1 MWRSIGRWL
10 LRGLTAL
17 SLLLFLNFLTNLL
30 VQRNDEEVAFI
41 ALLLLLVGFYSGRY
55 IAYLW
60 VHLSTLIQ
68 NLILFF
74 LVALVI
80 FSIFIFG
87 VLIMRFLSHPQEEVL
102 IFFIAMVFFLIWIC
116 IGAFVKLIQHQI
128 NNKIKVAELNAA
140 NSKTE
145 LQLLQSQLSPHF
157 LFNTLNNLY
166 GISLTEHEKIPSL
179 LLKLSELLRYSV
191 YNTSDLY
198 VPLQDE
204 IDYLNNYIAFERIRL
219 GPRLNL
225 VYEIENSQ
233 DKSIKI
239 APMLL
244 IVFVENAFKHAK
256 NTHDKQIFINISLKI
271 WGNALLFS
279 VKNSHA
285 KANPKTDLCDDTN
298 GFGLLSVQKRLALL
312 YKQAHDLKITEGE
325 KEYLVM
331 LRLDIK

>member
-1 MWRSIGRWL
+1 MWRTIGR
-10 LRGLTAL
+10 
-17 SLLLFLNFLTNLL
+17 LLLAGFVIFALFILL
-30 VQRNDEEVAFI
+30 EWILGLFIQHDEEEVASV
-41 ALLLLLVGFYSGRY
+41 ALLLALGGFYSGRY
-55 IAYLW
+55 LAYLW
-60 VHLSTLIQ
+60 VHLSILVQ

-74 LVALVI
+74 LLALI
-80 FSIFIFG
+80 LFSIFIFG
-87 VLIMRFLSHPQEEVL
+87 VLNMRYFSHPKEEVL
-102 IFFIAMVFFLIWIC
+102 IFFIAMLFFLIWIC
-116 IGAFVKLIQHQI
+116 IGAFTKLIQHQI
-128 NNKIKVAELNAA
+128 NSKIKVAELNAA

-225 VYEIENSQ
+225 VYEIENSP

-312 YKQAHDLKITEGE
+312 YKQAHDLNITESE

>member
-1 MWRSIGRWL
+1 MWRTVKWWL
-10 LRGLTAL
+10 WFGV
-17 SLLLFLNFLTNLL
+17 LNF
-30 VQRNDEEVAFI
+30 
-41 ALLLLLVGFYSGRY
+41 
-55 IAYLW
+55 
-60 VHLSTLIQ
+60 
-68 NLILFF
+68 LFF
-74 LVALVI
+74 LVFANVLGTFIHKDEEELAIGTQVVVVGCVFIGRYVANLWIHLKARTLNHILVGLSALI
-80 FSIFIFG
+80 IFILFM
-87 VLIMRFLSHPQEEVL
+87 LVL
-102 IFFIAMVFFLIWIC
+102 IFSHLVHRFEVAPFVFFCIFFVVLWINL
-116 IGAFVKLIQHQI
+116 GVFAKLIEHQI
-128 NNKIKVAELNAA
+128 NNRIKVAELNAA

-179 LLKLSELLRYSV
+179 LLKLSDLLRYSV
-191 YNTSDLY
+191 YNTKDLY

-219 GPRLNL
+219 GQRLHL
-225 VYEIENSQ
+225 VYEIENIP

-244 IVFVENAFKHAK
+244 VVFVENAFKHAK

-285 KANPKTDLCDDTN
+285 KANPQTDLSAEGN

-312 YKQAHDLKITEGE
+312 YKHAHDLSIQESE

-331 LRLDIK
+331 LRLDLK

>member
-1 MWRSIGRWL
+1 MWRTIGR
-10 LRGLTAL
+10 
-17 SLLLFLNFLTNLL
+17 LLLAGFLIFASFILL
-30 VQRNDEEVAFI
+30 EWILGLFIQQDEEEVASLAVLL
-41 ALLLLLVGFYSGRY
+41 ALGGFYSGRY
-55 IAYLW
+55 LAYLW
-60 VHLSTLIQ
+60 VHLSTLVQ

-74 LVALVI
+74 LLI
-80 FSIFIFG
+80 LILFSIFIFG
-87 VLIMRFLSHPQEEVL
+87 VLNMRYLSHPKEEVL
-102 IFFIAMVFFLIWIC
+102 IFFIAMIFLLIWIC
-116 IGAFVKLIQHQI
+116 IGAFTKLIQHQI
-128 NNKIKVAELNAA
+128 NSKIKVAELNAA

-166 GISLTEHEKIPSL
+166 GISLTEHEKIPNL

-191 YNTSDLY
+191 YSTSDLY

-225 VYEIENSQ
+225 VYEVENSP

-271 WGNALLFS
+271 WGKALLFS

-312 YKQAHDLKITEGE
+312 YKQAHDLNITEGE

>member
-1 MWRSIGRWL
+1 MWGKVKWWL
-10 LRGLTAL
+10 WFGG
-17 SLLLFLNFLTNLL
+17 LNFLFFVALSMILHTFIHK
-30 VQRNDEEVAFI
+30 DEEEI
-41 ALLLLLVGFYSGRY
+41 AMGIQMVVLGGVYAGRY
-55 IAYLW
+55 LANLW
-60 VHLSTLIQ
+60 VHLQSRTQNQLLLGLAALIVA
-68 NLILFF
+68 ILFM
-74 LVALVI
+74 L
-80 FSIFIFG
+80 
-87 VLIMRFLSHPQEEVL
+87 VLIVSHLIHRFEVVP
-102 IFFIAMVFFLIWIC
+102 FVFFWVFFVVLWINL
-116 IGAFVKLIQHQI
+116 GVFSKLLEQQV
-128 NNKIKVAELNAA
+128 NNRIKVAELNAA
-140 NSKTE
+140 NSKSE

-191 YNTSDLY
+191 YSTSDLY

-204 IDYLNNYIAFERIRL
+204 IDYLDNYIAFERIRL
-219 GPRLNL
+219 GQRLNL
-225 VYEIENSQ
+225 VYEVESSP

-256 NTHDKQIFINISLKI
+256 NTHDKQIFINISLKT

-298 GFGLLSVQKRLALL
+298 GFGLVSVQKRLALL
-312 YKQAHDLKITEGE
+312 YKQAHDLSITETE

>member
-10 LRGLTAL
+10 LASVLIFVL
-17 SLLLFLNFLTNLL
+17 FILLEWILGMFI
-30 VQRNDEEVAFI
+30 QRDEEEVAFV
-41 ALLLLLVGFYSGRY
+41 ALLLALGGFYSGRY
-55 IAYLW
+55 IAHLW

-74 LVALVI
+74 LLALI
-80 FSIFIFG
+80 LFSIFIFG
-87 VLIMRFLSHPQEEVL
+87 VLNMRYFSHRHEEVL

-128 NNKIKVAELNAA
+128 NNKIKTAELNAA

-179 LLKLSELLRYSV
+179 LLKLSDLLRYSV
-191 YNTSDLY
+191 YNTRDLY

-219 GPRLNL
+219 GQRLHL
-225 VYEIENSQ
+225 VYEIENIP

-244 IVFVENAFKHAK
+244 VVFVENAFKHAK
-256 NTHDKQIFINISLKI
+256 NTHDKQIFIDISLKI

-285 KANPKTDLCDDTN
+285 KANPNTDLSAEGN

-312 YKQAHDLKITEGE
+312 YKHAHDLSIQESE

-331 LRLDIK
+331 LRLDLK